1 MASTSSTKAG
11 HRLGRGIDATNSFI
25 MQILDVK
32 HNFNNVR
39 FSCNA
44 NNCKCTNLGIFYFLI
59 EFYFAYIVWLKIVR
73 VPFVT

>member
-39 FSCNA
+39 FSRNA
-44 NNCKCTNLGIFYFLI
+44 NNC
-59 EFYFAYIVWLKIVR
+59 
-73 VPFVT
+73 